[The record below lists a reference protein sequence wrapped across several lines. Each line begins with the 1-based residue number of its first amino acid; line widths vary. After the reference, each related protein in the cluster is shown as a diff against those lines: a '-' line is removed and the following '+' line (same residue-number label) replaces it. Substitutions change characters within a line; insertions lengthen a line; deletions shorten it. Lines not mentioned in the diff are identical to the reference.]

1 MFWDDWCHCCLL
13 KSGSVLPTPLPHGGT
28 DHSHGLLPPS
38 SFLSLLVTS
47 TRAHHVRV
55 CCLLISDDLLPP
67 SLPQRPCPVP
77 NVTCI
82 VSMRPPVTILASFW
96 APQGLSPQPGPSH
109 LPAVPSD
116 PQLPSLPLC
125 IVPRRAR
132 AGPSLGSFPGLL
144 YGILPASVPQFLIW
158 NTGGQNPDS
167 PRRAR
172 TIAAPPTLFRL
183 GGEGCLWAAVWVGR
197 AEAHPPR
204 SRSAGGSVA
213 VAQWRAVAVCARPS
227 EPQRPRAEQ
236 MAGEASGRV
245 SCCYLSLMTRSV
257 NFVGNTPSCLCMP
270 PALITVIEL

>member
-172 TIAAPPTLFRL
+172 TIAAPPPFSDW
-183 GGEGCLWAAVWVGR
+183 GGRGVSGPPCGWGEQRRIPRGRAPPGAAWRWLSGARWPFARGPRNLSGPALSRWQGRRAAASAAVI
-197 AEAHPPR
+197 
-204 SRSAGGSVA
+204 SR
-213 VAQWRAVAVCARPS
+213 
-227 EPQRPRAEQ
+227 
-236 MAGEASGRV
+236 
-245 SCCYLSLMTRSV
+245 
-257 NFVGNTPSCLCMP
+257 
-270 PALITVIEL
+270 